1 MYTVKNRILCF
12 LVLIL
17 LLWVGSACA
26 ESAGG
31 WIIRREDLNGKRM
44 GIVTG
49 TSFEAPTLQYFP
61 DSQYLY
67 FSTNSDVVTALT
79 SNKIDGFLADEP
91 VIRMIC
97 KEVPEITYLSEKIT
111 QDDYAF
117 GFAKNSERADKIRG
131 QFNEMLSQIMA
142 DGTMNALYEKWFG
155 DDEAAKVVD
164 LTGFSGENGTLNVVT
179 NCASLPFSYIKNGKM
194 AGIAIELT
202 EMFCRRYGYTPHIED
217 VDAAARIPGIVT
229 GKYDMCAS
237 PLTITEERR
246 ESINF
251 SDPYYQGGI
260 VLAVRKA
267 DVAAQTAESAGLSG
281 QGTASTLDALN
292 GKRIGVPTGT
302 NCGPEAEARLPDAK
316 IKYYNNHTD
325 MLIALRSG
333 KVDAIVTDAATLR
346 FLQIENDDLEELE
359 EKFSEV
365 LLAPVFPKTEKGEA
379 LCGQYSAFVQKLR
392 ADGTLDALAEVW
404 LGKAE
409 SLKTVLDYEALQGPN
424 GTLTMA
430 LDATLAP
437 FAYMKNG
444 RIVGYDVDIAARF
457 CEANGYRLK
466 IVNSSFD
473 GVLASVQSGK
483 CDFAACGIT
492 KTDERAERIL
502 FGEPDFYSGNVAAVL
517 KQNSASSSASAASGY
532 ADLQALNGKRVGVQT
547 GTICGPLVEAAV
559 ADAQVS
565 YFNSQTDL
573 LAALKSRKIDAWC
586 HDEPVI
592 RFLSID
598 NPEIKILDGYLAES
612 NLAAIFPKTEAGQTL
627 RDQYSAF
634 VEKLWADGTMQ
645 EIDAVWF
652 GTDEEKR
659 TVLDYG
665 ALPASNGTLR
675 MAVDTSVLPFA
686 YIKENRVMGYDVDI
700 AARFC
705 QEYGYRLETVQMSF
719 DGALAAVQS
728 GKCDFAACCITITEE
743 RAESMLFSS
752 PNYYGGIALAVL
764 DEGGSAP
771 RQDGGISSL
780 SELNDK
786 RIGVATGTTFDGIVL
801 KALPDAKPVYIN
813 TAADLIAAL
822 ESGKID
828 GFAVDE
834 PAAKQFCVENPRLT
848 VVDEYMDTFAFGIVL
863 PKTSK
868 GEALLEELNTWLV
881 PMKESGALEQV
892 IEKWA
897 YGPDEGKTLPDYAAF
912 PATKGTL
919 TLATEGDYVPMTY
932 YRGTEIVG
940 AEIDLVAQFCEA
952 SGYGLKVQ
960 VMNFDGILPAVQT
973 GKADFAAAGISITD
987 ERRESVNF
995 SVPYYSGGTV
1005 MVVLKDPALV
1015 TEQAAKTVRWQDYN
1029 GKRIGV
1035 LVGPL
1040 MEDAAKEYF
1049 PDSEYLLFNTYPDCI
1064 AALLAG
1070 KIDAYLGDEL
1080 GLFAVHAEQPEIDYI
1095 HDRITQNNYAFAFRK
1110 NDPDSAALCAE
1121 LNDFLKRSR
1130 ENGTM
1135 EDLENIWYG
1144 IDEEKKVVDMSGL
1157 TGENGTIRVV
1167 TTSTD
1172 APFSYIKDGKNVG
1185 YDIDLVVRFCRDRG
1199 YTLELGDVDFAG
1211 RIPAIQ
1217 SGKYD
1222 FTTDMNVTP
1231 ERQEQVLF
1239 SDPTGYG
1246 GIVLAVLSSD
1256 LAASDASQVSTGAE
1270 SAEKS
1275 FLDSIQDSFNKT
1287 FIRENRWELFWNGV
1301 LTTLLITVLSI
1312 LFGTALGFLVFMLCR
1327 NGNIV
1332 ANGVTRFSMWLVQGM
1347 PMVVLLMIL
1356 YYIIFGSVA
1365 ISGIFVAVI
1374 GFTLTFGAS
1383 VFGLLK
1389 MGVGTIDRGQ
1399 YEAAYALGYANRRT
1413 FFRII
1418 LPQAIPHIL
1427 PAYKGEIVGLIKA
1440 TAIVG
1445 YIAVQDLTKMGDIV
1459 RSRTYEAFFP
1469 LIAVTVIYFILEGLL
1484 GFLVSKI
1491 QIRMNPKKRR
1501 PENILKGVKLHD

>member
-1 MYTVKNRILCF
+1 MKNRILCF

-17 LLWVGSACA
+17 LLWMGSACA

-31 WIIRREDLNGKRM
+31 WIASREDLNGKRM

-79 SNKIDGFLADEP
+79 NNKIDGFLADEP

-117 GFAKNSERADKIRG
+117 GFAKNSERADKIRD
-131 QFNEMLSQIMA
+131 QFNEMLSEIMA
-142 DGTMNALYEKWFG
+142 DGALNALYEKWFG
-155 DDEAAKVVD
+155 DDEAVKVVD

-179 NCASLPFSYIKNGKM
+179 NCTNIPFSYIKDGKM

-202 EMFCRRYGYTPHIED
+202 EMFCRRYGYTPSIED

-229 GKYDMCAS
+229 GKYDMCAA

-267 DVAAQTAESAGLSG
+267 DAPAQTAQSA
-281 QGTASTLDALN
+281 QGTASTLD
-292 GKRIGVPTGT
+292 
-302 NCGPEAEARLPDAK
+302 
-316 IKYYNNHTD
+316 
-325 MLIALRSG
+325 
-333 KVDAIVTDAATLR
+333 
-346 FLQIENDDLEELE
+346 
-359 EKFSEV
+359 
-365 LLAPVFPKTEKGEA
+365 
-379 LCGQYSAFVQKLR
+379 
-392 ADGTLDALAEVW
+392 
-404 LGKAE
+404 
-409 SLKTVLDYEALQGPN
+409 
-424 GTLTMA
+424 
-430 LDATLAP
+430 
-437 FAYMKNG
+437 
-444 RIVGYDVDIAARF
+444 
-457 CEANGYRLK
+457 
-466 IVNSSFD
+466 
-473 GVLASVQSGK
+473 
-483 CDFAACGIT
+483 
-492 KTDERAERIL
+492 
-502 FGEPDFYSGNVAAVL
+502 
-517 KQNSASSSASAASGY
+517 
-532 ADLQALNGKRVGVQT
+532 ALNGKRVGVQT

-559 ADAQVS
+559 ANAQVS

-573 LAALKSRKIDAWC
+573 LAALKARKIDAWC

-598 NPEIKILDGYLAES
+598 NPEVKILDRYLAES

-634 VEKLWADGTMQ
+634 VEKLWADGTMR
-645 EIDAVWF
+645 EIDGIWF
-652 GTDEEKR
+652 GTDEGKR
-659 TVLDYG
+659 TVLDYE

-675 MAVDTSVLPFA
+675 MAVDTSTLPFA
-686 YIKENRVMGYDVDI
+686 YIKENRVVGYDVDI

-719 DGALAAVQS
+719 DGVLAAVQS

-771 RQDGGISSL
+771 RQDGGISFL
-780 SELNDK
+780 SELNGK
-786 RIGVATGTTFDGIVL
+786 RIGVATGTTFDAIVL
-801 KALPDAKPVYIN
+801 KAMPEAELVYIN
-813 TAADLIAAL
+813 SSADLIAAL

-834 PAAKQFCVENPRLT
+834 PAAKQFCSVNPRLT
-848 VVDEYMDTFAFGIVL
+848 IVDEYLDTFDFGIVL
-863 PKTSK
+863 PKTAK
-868 GEALLEELNTWLV
+868 GEALLKELNAWLV
-881 PMKESGALEQV
+881 PMKESGALERV

-897 YGPDEGKTLPDYAAF
+897 DGPEEEKTLPDYAAF
-912 PATKGTL
+912 PSTKGTL

-940 AEIDLVAQFCEA
+940 AEIDLIAQFCEA
-952 SGYGLKVQ
+952 NGYGLKVQ
-960 VMNFDGILPAVQT
+960 VMNFEGILPAVQT

-1005 MVVLKDPALV
+1005 MVVLKSELTTA
-1015 TEQAAKTVRWQDYN
+1015 VRTQGTITSFADLEHA
-1029 GKRIGV
+1029 RIGV
-1035 LVGPL
+1035 MTGSIQVLQA
-1040 MEDAAKEYF
+1040 EERF
-1049 PDSEYLLFNTYPDCI
+1049 PDAELFYFTTDVDMLN
-1064 AALLAG
+1064 ALWAN
-1070 KIDAYLGDEL
+1070 KIDAYASAEVLVRTMMKENADLTYLDGWLGDGMKAAAIFPKTES
-1080 GLFAVHAEQPEIDYI
+1080 GQ
-1095 HDRITQNNYAFAFRK
+1095 
-1110 NDPDSAALCAE
+1110 ALC
-1121 LNDFLKRSR
+1121 DQFSTFIR
-1130 ENGTM
+1130 EIRQNGAYEEIQEIWFGEDEAQQVIPDLYDLPSTNGTLRM
-1135 EDLENIWYG
+1135 ATD
-1144 IDEEKKVVDMSGL
+1144 
-1157 TGENGTIRVV
+1157 
-1167 TTSTD
+1167 TSIV
-1172 APFSYIKDGKNVG
+1172 PFVYIKDGKPVG
-1185 YDIDLVVRFCRDRG
+1185 IEIDTVVRFCKEYG
-1199 YTLELGDVDFAG
+1199 YGLEVVPMDFSGVIPSVVTGKVDFASCG
-1211 RIPAIQ
+1211 IAI
-1217 SGKYD
+1217 
-1222 FTTDMNVTP
+1222 TE
-1231 ERQEQVLF
+1231 ERAESVLF
-1239 SDPTGYG
+1239 SEPTYETGS
-1246 GIVLAVLSSD
+1246 VLAVLKTEETVAPAEENTSFWD
-1256 LAASDASQVSTGAE
+1256 GIVS
-1270 SAEKS
+1270 
-1275 FLDSIQDSFNKT
+1275 SFNKT
-1287 FIRENRWELFWNGV
+1287 FIRENRWELFGNGV

-1312 LFGTALGFLVFMLCR
+1312 LFGTALGFSIFMLCR

-1332 ANGVTRFSMWLVQGM
+1332 ANGATRFSMWLVQGM

-1469 LIAVTVIYFILEGLL
+1469 LIAVTVIYFVLEGLL

-1491 QIRMNPKKRR
+1491 QIRMNPKKRK
-1501 PENILKGVKLHD
+1501 PVNILKGVNLHD

>member
-1 MYTVKNRILCF
+1 MKNRILCF

-17 LLWVGSACA
+17 LLWAGSACA

-31 WIIRREDLNGKRM
+31 WIASREDLNGKRM

-67 FSTNSDVVTALT
+67 FGANSDVVTALT
-79 SNKIDGFLADEP
+79 NNKIDGFLADEP

-97 KEVPEITYLSEKIT
+97 KEVPKITYLSEKIT

-142 DGTMNALYEKWFG
+142 DGTLNALYDKWFG
-155 DDEAAKVVD
+155 DDEAAKTVD

-179 NCASLPFSYIKNGKM
+179 NCASLPFSYIKDGKM

-267 DVAAQTAESAGLSG
+267 DAAAQTSESDDLSG
-281 QGTASTLDALN
+281 QGTVSGLDALN
-292 GKRIGVPTGT
+292 GKRIGVLTGT
-302 NCGPEAEARLPDAK
+302 TCATEAEARLPDA
-316 IKYYNNHTD
+316 IIVHANNMAD
-325 MLIALRSG
+325 ELAMLRSG

-379 LCGQYSAFVQKLR
+379 LCEQYSAFVQKLR
-392 ADGTLDALAEVW
+392 ADGTLDALQEAW

-430 LDATLAP
+430 VDATLAP
-437 FAYMKNG
+437 FAYMKDG

-517 KQNSASSSASAASGY
+517 KQNNASSSASAASGY
-532 ADLQALNGKRVGVQT
+532 DDLQALNGKRVGVQT
-547 GTICGPLVEAAV
+547 GTICGPLVEAAITN
-559 ADAQVS
+559 AQVS

-573 LAALKSRKIDAWC
+573 LAALKARKIDAWC

-598 NPEIKILDGYLAES
+598 NPELMILDGYLEES

-634 VEKLWADGTMQ
+634 VEKLWADGTMR
-645 EIDAVWF
+645 EIDSIWF

-659 TVLDYG
+659 TVLAYE
-665 ALPASNGTLR
+665 ALPAVNGTLR
-675 MAVDTSVLPFA
+675 MAVDTSILPFA
-686 YIKENRVMGYDVDI
+686 YVKENRIVGYDVDI

-719 DGALAAVQS
+719 DGVLAAVQS

-771 RQDGGISSL
+771 RQDSGISSL
-780 SELNDK
+780 SELNGK
-786 RIGVATGTTFDGIVL
+786 RIGVQTGTTFDEIVL
-801 KALPDAKPVYIN
+801 ETLPNAKVSYFNSYPDM
-813 TAADLIAAL
+813 AAAL
-822 ESGKID
+822 EANKID
-828 GFAVDE
+828 AFPGDE
-834 PAAKQFCVENPRLT
+834 PVIRLMAAENDKLAVLEER
-848 VVDEYMDTFAFGIVL
+848 MDDFDFGIAL
-863 PKTSK
+863 PKTEA
-868 GEALLEELNTWLV
+868 GEKLLAEINAWLAS
-881 PMKESGALEQV
+881 MKESGELALLTQKWTDGPEN
-892 IEKWA
+892 EK
-897 YGPDEGKTLPDYAAF
+897 TVPDYASF
-912 PATKGTL
+912 PAPNGVL
-919 TLATEGDYVPMTY
+919 TLATEGAYAPMNY
-932 YRGTEIVG
+932 YRGDEVVG
-940 AEIDLVAQFCEA
+940 LEIDMIARFCEA
-952 SGYGLKVQ
+952 NGYGLKV
-960 VMNFDGILPAVQT
+960 VPMLFDGILPAIQS
-973 GKADFAAAGISITD
+973 GKADFAAAGLTITD
-987 ERRESVNF
+987 ERKESVYF
-995 SVPYYSGGTV
+995 SDPYYTGGTV
-1005 MVVLKDPALV
+1005 MAILKSK
-1015 TEQAAKTVRWQDYN
+1015 AASAPLTAGTVRWQDYN
-1029 GKRIGV
+1029 GKRLGV

-1040 MEDAAKEYF
+1040 MEDAAKTYF
-1049 PDSEYLLFNTYPDCI
+1049 PDSEYLLFNSYPDCI

-1144 IDEEKKVVDMSGL
+1144 IDEEKKVLDMSDL
-1157 TGENGTIRVV
+1157 TGERGTIKVV

-1199 YTLELGDVDFAG
+1199 YALELGDVDFAG

-1231 ERQEQVLF
+1231 EREEQVLF

-1256 LAASDASQVSTGAE
+1256 LAASDAGQAPAEADST
-1270 SAEKS
+1270 EKS
-1275 FLDSIQDSFNKT
+1275 FLDSIQDSFYKT
-1287 FIRENRWELFWNGV
+1287 FIRENRWELFGNGV

-1469 LIAVTVIYFILEGLL
+1469 LIAVTVIYFVLEGLL

-1491 QIRMNPKKRR
+1491 QIRMNPKKRK
-1501 PENILKGVKLHD
+1501 PDSILKGVKTHD